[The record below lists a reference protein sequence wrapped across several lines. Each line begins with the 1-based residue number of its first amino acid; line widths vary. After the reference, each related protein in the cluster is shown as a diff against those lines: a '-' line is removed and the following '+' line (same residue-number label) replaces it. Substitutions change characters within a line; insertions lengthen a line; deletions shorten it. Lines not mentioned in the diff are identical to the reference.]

1 MYTNTRI
8 ETARTKRFQI
18 RLSSINHSLL
28 LLFYSSWFFCVAPFF
43 LTQVRT
49 CLLLPFAY
57 KNICSFSLTYPLTYF
72 VWKLRLCDRAKKKE
86 KVVRTHETNKKFFF
100 YLVKPFLFS
109 IENSERQEKGF
120 FLFDKLNP
128 HAHIRTYTIYISIF
142 ELNALKLHHA
152 HDVYFFLRL
161 FAIHFSPI
169 IISAFVWAF
178 SLFCFFLL
186 ACSRSIVR
194 LLRLF
199 GATQNRCVES

>member
-100 YLVKPFLFS
+100 IWSNLFYFQLRTVKD
-109 IENSERQEKGF
+109 KKKVF
-120 FLFDKLNP
+120 F
-128 HAHIRTYTIYISIF
+128 
-142 ELNALKLHHA
+142 
-152 HDVYFFLRL
+152 V
-161 FAIHFSPI
+161 
-169 IISAFVWAF
+169 
-178 SLFCFFLL
+178 
-186 ACSRSIVR
+186 
-194 LLRLF
+194 
-199 GATQNRCVES
+199 